1 MPVSRRGF
9 LHLIGG
15 TEEVALTGA
24 FLSARGHEDYT
35 AQAQAQAQGQGERQ
49 RTRAVLPPGVEEIRI
64 SSNENPLGPGKAAL
78 DAILGKFPEAGRYPF
93 NSSPADAA
101 LVATIAEKFKV
112 KPENIVLGAGSQE
125 ILKSAMRAWVTPTK
139 SLVTALPTFENCTG
153 FAKRYNLPLTE
164 VKVDSA
170 MRLDVDGMI
179 AAASKGNCG
188 LVFFNNPN
196 NPTATVHG
204 AKTVTDMVERIR
216 KASPDTII
224 LIDEAYHDYVTDPSY
239 QTAVPLAMST
249 PNVFVARTFSKAYGM
264 AGMRIGYA
272 IGMADTVKP
281 LAKLKMPYNVSVFG
295 VAAAIASLNDPQ
307 HIADERKRNTE
318 VRSFTMKA
326 LQDMGAKPA
335 DSQGNFLFVDIGRP
349 AKDFRDACAKQGV
362 MVGRDFPPYEKSY
375 CRISIGTMDEMK
387 KAVEVFKTA
396 LKAPT
401 ITASGAKGG
410 R

>member
-9 LHLIGG
+9 LQLIGG
-15 TEEVALTGA
+15 AEEVALSGA
-24 FLSARGHEDYT
+24 FLSARGLEDYM
-35 AQAQAQAQGQGERQ
+35 AQAQTQGQDQGPRQ
-49 RTRAVLPPGVEEIRI
+49 RTRPVLPPGVEEIRI

-101 LVATIAEKFKV
+101 LIATIAEKFKV

-216 KASPDTII
+216 KASPDTVI

-249 PNVFVARTFSKAYGM
+249 PNVFVARTFSKASGM

-272 IGMADTVKP
+272 IGMTDTVKP

-307 HIADERKRNTE
+307 HLADERKRNTE

-362 MVGRDFPPYEKSY
+362 MVGRDFPPYEKSH

-401 ITASGAKGG
+401 ITASSAKGG